1 MGVEL
6 GMRLLLRLSW
16 VVCTSVVLMY
26 TVLVLLAAAPLR
38 LVRAPLEDKSWSYRS
53 EHFQVSWNCADR
65 YFFSEIAV
73 ADIGAVLLIVG
84 ENIGVSLELPLAQS
98 GRSHGSK
105 VECLEFY
112 ASYSIGQRAGEL
124 GGCSVGES
132 ETLVSDHPA
141 REGTEYQTNGRRTI
155 GRSLRLYMGAPIWG
169 MFVVVVAW
177 PAMSIARTV
186 VRRQRRAR
194 GKCVQC
200 AYDLRGCCSGV
211 CPECGAPTES
221 SCA

>member
-38 LVRAPLEDKSWSYRS
+38 LEFALHLKTNRGPTGPSTSRFPGIVLIAIFFGDRS
-53 EHFQVSWNCADR
+53 CRHS
-65 YFFSEIAV
+65 
-73 ADIGAVLLIVG
+73 AVLLIVG

-155 GRSLRLYMGAPIWG
+155 GRSLRLYMVRRSGECSSSSSHGRLCPSPEQWCADND
-169 MFVVVVAW
+169 AH
-177 PAMSIARTV
+177 AESASSARTISEV
-186 VRRQRRAR
+186 AAVASAPSAEPQRNRQSA
-194 GKCVQC
+194 
-200 AYDLRGCCSGV
+200 
-211 CPECGAPTES
+211 
-221 SCA
+221 